1 MIAHALPLWVGGK
14 RWARIVFKTMSAWIL
29 LYDLEKL
36 LWNERVTWHARQCPF
51 GCSPSKHNEISCCI
65 FFLRVSRNILM
76 MFHIGKT
83 IEFTV
88 ACEQRVPTFPSNFR
102 VTDAWNQTHV
112 LVTRGKM
119 RGISSEMRCNVTK
132 KKKLAAHNTIS
143 WSQVSICDPIRG
155 QAFYGVCLQ
164 WLEEATG
171 LGDTDNNAAMFVLQ
185 KGCCQ
190 YCTIHDA

>member
-1 MIAHALPLWVGGK
+1 MPYHYGWAAKDGHGLSLKRCQLGSFCMIWKNYCEMRGSHDTQDSAHLVAHQVSILRSLV
-14 RWARIVFKTMSAWIL
+14 VF
-29 LYDLEKL
+29 
-36 LWNERVTWHARQCPF
+36 
-51 GCSPSKHNEISCCI
+51 

-132 KKKLAAHNTIS
+132 KKFGRTQHHQLKSGKYMRSNPWAGVLWRLSAMAR
-143 WSQVSICDPIRG
+143 RG
-155 QAFYGVCLQ
+155 HRPRRHRQ
-164 WLEEATG
+164 
-171 LGDTDNNAAMFVLQ
+171 
-185 KGCCQ
+185 
-190 YCTIHDA
+190 

>member
-14 RWARIVFKTMSAWIL
+14 RWARIVFKTMSAWIV

-36 LWNERVTWHARQCPF
+36 LWNERVTWHARQCLF

-76 MFHIGKT
+76 MFHIVKT

-119 RGISSEMRCNVTK
+119 RGISSEIGRTQHHQLKSGKYMRSNPWAGV
-132 KKKLAAHNTIS
+132 LWRLSAMAR
-143 WSQVSICDPIRG
+143 RG
-155 QAFYGVCLQ
+155 HRPRRHRQ
-164 WLEEATG
+164 
-171 LGDTDNNAAMFVLQ
+171 
-185 KGCCQ
+185 
-190 YCTIHDA
+190 